1 MCWRSSAVVSAF
13 AIVFLLG
20 PAARSDEPR
29 LIAHWKLAGDA
40 RDSSGSGFDLTP
52 HGVDLTATGLS
63 GRPSMAASFDGRD
76 DFLELADTSKL
87 KLGHEFTLSLWVH
100 TDAELD
106 DVLGDLVSHYD
117 PKTRTGFHLSIQNL
131 AGVTTSQPNFRQLHF
146 GIDQG
151 RLQKSWIDHGRI
163 GNAVFIFALA
173 VHDGALYAATCEA
186 GKDQRGHVFRWE
198 GNDRWTD
205 LGSPDACNAVSS
217 LASFHGALYA
227 ATSKYRL
234 AGSSLAESENP
245 NLGGKI
251 FRRDG
256 EKWTHVG
263 TLPEVEA
270 IGSLAEFR
278 GKLYASSLYRPGG
291 LFRMDGEQQW
301 ASCGT
306 PDGKR
311 VEALAVYNGY
321 LWATGYDE
329 AGIYRYDGTRWEHM
343 GKAGEGTQTYGLAV
357 HRGEL
362 YVSQWPQARV
372 VRYGGGTKWLD
383 VGRLGEELESM
394 PLVVYNGKLYGG
406 TLPLAEV
413 YRFDG
418 DDNWTKVGRL
428 DDTPDVKYRRAWSM
442 AVYRG
447 RLFCGTLPSGHV
459 HSIEA
464 GKNVTLDRELAPGW
478 RHIAA
483 VRHGDRLEL
492 FVDGKLAAKSAAF
505 DSQQYDLSSSQPL
518 RIGFGANDYFRGKL
532 ADVRLYRGAI
542 SAEAIAE
549 QFYDGKPMK

>member
-1 MCWRSSAVVSAF
+1 MRLAALL
-13 AIVFLLG
+13 FLTLVTTL
-20 PAARSDEPR
+20 AAADGAEPES
-29 LIAHWKLAGDA
+29 LSHWKLAGDG
-40 RDSSGSGFDLTP
+40 RDSSGSGLDLTP
-52 HGVDLTATGLS
+52 HGVDLTAAGPAE
-63 GRPSMAASFDGRD
+63 RPATAAAFDGRD
-76 DFLELADTSKL
+76 DYLKLTDTSKL
-87 KLGHEFTLSLWVH
+87 KLGTGDFSLSLWVH
-100 TDAELD
+100 TEAETD
-106 DVLGDLVSHYD
+106 DVFGDLVSQYD
-117 PKTRTGFHLSIQNL
+117 PVTRTGFHLSIQNL
-131 AGVTTSQPNFRQLHF
+131 AGVTTSQPNCRQLHF

-151 RLQKSWIDHGRI
+151 RLEDSWTDHGRL
-163 GNAVFIFALA
+163 GNAVFVFALA
-173 VHDGALYAATCEA
+173 VHDGHLYAATCEA

-198 GNDRWTD
+198 GADCWTD

-217 LASFHGALYA
+217 LASFHGSLYA

-234 AGSSLAESENP
+234 AGSSLAESENT

-251 FRRDG
+251 FRLDG
-256 EKWTHVG
+256 QQWTHVG
-263 TLPEVEA
+263 TLPDVEA

-278 GKLYASSLYRPGG
+278 GKLHASSLYRPGG
-291 LFRMDGEQQW
+291 LFRMEGEQKW

-311 VEALAVYNGY
+311 VEALAVYNGC

-357 HRGEL
+357 HGGEL

-372 VRYGGGTKWLD
+372 FRYGGGTKWLD

-406 TLPLAEV
+406 SLPLAEV

-418 DDNWTKVGRL
+418 DGRWTRIGRL
-428 DDTPDVKYRRAWSM
+428 DHTPDVRYCRAWSM
-442 AVYRG
+442 AIYRG

-464 GKNVTLDRELAPGW
+464 GKNVTLDRELAAGW

-483 VRHGDRLEL
+483 VRRGKWLEL
-492 FVDGKLAAKSAAF
+492 FVDGKLAATSSTF
-505 DSQQYDLSSSQPL
+505 DPRQYNLTSSQPL
-518 RIGFGANDYFRGKL
+518 WIGFGANDYFRGRL
-532 ADVRLYRGAI
+532 ADVRLYRGAL

-549 QFYDGKPMK
+549 QFAGARPRP

>member
-1 MCWRSSAVVSAF
+1 MNNRFALPLALLF
-13 AIVFLLG
+13 AIVAATIVNAVEPQLL
-20 PAARSDEPR
+20 
-29 LIAHWKLAGDA
+29 AHWKLAGDA
-40 RDSSGSGFDLTP
+40 RDSSGQGLDLTP
-52 HGVDLTATGLS
+52 HGVDFSVS
-63 GRPSMAASFDGRD
+63 GPGGKESSAAAFDGRND
-76 DFLELADTSKL
+76 YLELPAGKL
-87 KLGHEFTLSLWVH
+87 NLGTDDFTLSSWVH
-100 TDAELD
+100 TEAELD
-106 DVLGDLVSHYD
+106 DVIGDLVSQFD
-117 PKTRTGFHLSIQNL
+117 PATRTGLNLSIQNL
-131 AGVTTSQPNFRQLHF
+131 AGVTTSQPNHRQLHF

-151 RLQKSWIDHGRI
+151 RIEDRWTDHGRL
-163 GNAVFIFALA
+163 GHAVFVFALA
-173 VHDGALYAATCEA
+173 VHDDRLYAATCEA
-186 GKDQRGHVFRWE
+186 GQDQRGHVFRWE
-198 GNDRWTD
+198 EGDRWTD

-217 LASFHGALYA
+217 LASFHGSLYA

-234 AGSSLAESENP
+234 AGSSLAESENS

-251 FRRDG
+251 FRLDDQG
-256 EKWTHVG
+256 KWEHVG

-270 IGSLAEFR
+270 IGSLCEFR

-291 LFRMDGEQQW
+291 LFRMDGKNDW
-301 ASCGT
+301 APCGT

-311 VEALAVYNGY
+311 VEALAVYNGH

-372 VRYGGGTKWLD
+372 FRYGGGTKWLD

-418 DDNWTKVGRL
+418 DGQWTRIGRL
-428 DDTPDVKYRRAWSM
+428 DHTPDVKYRRAWSM

-447 RLFCGTLPSGHV
+447 RLFCGTLPSGRV

-483 VRHGDRLEL
+483 VRRAGKLEL
-492 FVDGKLAAKSAAF
+492 FVDGKLTASSTLF
-505 DSQQYDLSSSQPL
+505 DPSQYDLTSAQPF
-518 RIGFGANDYFRGKL
+518 RIGIGANDYFRGTL
-532 ADVRLYRGAI
+532 ADVRLYRGGLT
-542 SAEAIAE
+542 AEAIAQ
-549 QFYDGKPMK
+549 QFATRR